1 MGKTFPLKV
10 NVGEIKT
17 REVGMKMRFAGLE
30 SLFVEDIP
38 QFATSSHDG
47 GSILLAQRHENH
59 PKQTECHHLAENVS
73 AMTIAGDAKQMPGIL
88 DQEAYEAVKDF
99 M

>member
-38 QFATSSHDG
+38 QFASRDG
-47 GSILLAQRHENH
+47 GSSILLAQRHEIH

>member
-17 REVGMKMRFAGLE
+17 REMGMKMRFAGLE
-30 SLFVEDIP
+30 SLFIEDIP
-38 QFATSSHDG
+38 QIATAPHDG
-47 GSILLAQRHENH
+47 GSILLAQRHGTH
-59 PKQTECHHLAENVS
+59 PKQTECRLTENMS
-73 AMTIAGDAKQMPGIL
+73 EMTIVGDAKQMSGIL